1 MTILIAFHQGN
12 SRTLK
17 HFYLRHVCLYWG
29 AEFPNLVS
37 YSRFVQLKKEVG
49 YISKAIREALHEQ
62 GVHWVYKVRKNME
75 PLDVSVSD
83 EVVLKKRVLL
93 ESVIR
98 ELKTQTQVEHSRH
111 RSFENFQVNVFSAL
125 IAYQLLENKPT
136 LNLAELQGVS
146 DLPVIF

>member
-1 MTILIAFHQGN
+1 
-12 SRTLK
+12 
-17 HFYLRHVCLYWG
+17 
-29 AEFPNLVS
+29 
-37 YSRFVQLKKEVG
+37 
-49 YISKAIREALHEQ
+49 
-62 GVHWVYKVRKNME
+62 ME
-75 PLDVSVSD
+75 PLKVSVSD
-83 EVVLKKRVLL
+83 EVLLKKRVLI

-111 RSFENFQVNVFSAL
+111 RSFENLHVNVFSAL